1 MAQLRIEDFP
11 VELLRAVKSKAA
23 AEGMTLKAFMI
34 DAARAAL
41 AGRTRPGSEPS
52 PGANVE
58 QPFHPDPKP
67 KGGRS

>member
-41 AGRTRPGSEPS
+41 AGRTRPVSEPS
-52 PGANVE
+52 PQE
-58 QPFHPDPKP
+58 RTPFHPDPKP
-67 KGGRS
+67 RGGRS